1 MLPIEREF
9 DPFDI
14 VANLVGSSV
23 ALGLCTLY
31 HKRMLDRKRK
41 KKLEGYGIVA
51 GGEGEE
57 DLELGEGIG
66 ASGQESGTVA
76 HADDED
82 GGEAWDEIGGEDSET
97 GDIGKLTPSTASAE

>member
-1 MLPIEREF
+1 MIAPDREF

-14 VANLVGSSV
+14 LANLVGSSV

-41 KKLEGYGIVA
+41 RKLEGYGRLA
-51 GGEGEE
+51 AGEGEE
-57 DLELGEGIG
+57 DLELGEGVG
-66 ASGQESGTVA
+66 MTGQESGTVA
-76 HADDED
+76 NADDED